1 MDPQKRVQL
10 LHENKDCS
18 HCCGDHKSSDCT
30 KGDRVCGGGK
40 TDRGCTRSHKVHE
53 LFCVDAKVFAVACT
67 MSIGGR
73 SEGVMLL
80 IMQVRTLR
88 KRTQA
93 SVFFDAGSDSNFVN
107 ERYAMQQNFKGE
119 KVNLCVRTLGGEEKN
134 FIEVTVYTC
143 FLVDTNGET
152 VEFEAY
158 GMKTITD
165 SVTQLDLTT
174 IQRLFPHL
182 PRREVNQI
190 MRGGQVDFL
199 IGMYYASWHPNR
211 AEKSEGGG
219 DLWVYRNRFGVCIGG

>member
-1 MDPQKRVQL
+1 M
-10 LHENKDCS
+10 
-18 HCCGDHKSSDCT
+18 
-30 KGDRVCGGGK
+30 
-40 TDRGCTRSHKVHE
+40 
-53 LFCVDAKVFAVACT
+53 CVPLV
-67 MSIGGR
+67 
-73 SEGVMLL
+73 
-80 IMQVRTLR
+80 
-88 KRTQA
+88 
-93 SVFFDAGSDSNFVN
+93 
-107 ERYAMQQNFKGE
+107 
-119 KVNLCVRTLGGEEKN
+119 GEEKN

-219 DLWVYRNRFGVCIGG
+219 DLWVYRNRFGVCIGGRHPEVKEGTRKSKNLFVEVHQSYHVSTSIPLHDSLHELEYCPRRVENYHPVIPIQDHPEHCSRRSAVELLREQCSG